1 MELAVASVKRVMKT
15 AVGIDTPI
23 SPAAATFLITEIEKI
38 IAEKTVEAKKLSTH
52 AGRKG
57 ISEEDIKLVFQ

>member
-1 MELAVASVKRVMKT
+1 MEIAVASIKRVMKT
-15 AVGIDTPI
+15 VAGSDTPI
-23 SPAAATFLITEIEKI
+23 GVAAVNVVIEEVEKI
-38 IAEKTVEAKKLSTH
+38 IAEKTIAAKRLANH